1 MAVTDTE
8 RAEVPGRRD
17 GARTCLVT
25 GAASGIGRAVARRLT
40 ARGHRVIGADVRD
53 VADTRGTG
61 DAVASAVQADL
72 STPEGRALLVEAA
85 AELGGGR
92 LDAVVAC
99 AGVGVFDPV
108 TVRVN
113 GFGAIATLA
122 GLRPLLAAGRDPR
135 ALAVASLAAVHETDP
150 AIVAAVLADDEEAA
164 VAASTAA
171 VDRGEGRLVYAS
183 AKRALVRWVR
193 RAAVS
198 DAWAGAGIP
207 LNAVAPGIVRTPLSR
222 PLLEDPELHALTDAS
237 VPMPLHG
244 YADPEQIAPLID
256 HLTSPENTHVTGQV
270 VFIDGG
276 ADAVLRGEEGW

>member
-1 MAVTDTE
+1 MAGTGTE
-8 RAEVPGRRD
+8 RTERNEGPGSRAA
-17 GARTCLVT
+17 ARTYLVT

-40 ARGHRVIGADVRD
+40 ARGHRVIGADIKESE
-53 VADTRGTG
+53 G
-61 DAVASAVQADL
+61 SAIRADL
-72 STPEGRALLVEAA
+72 STVEGRAQLVEEA

-99 AGVGVFDPV
+99 AGVGLFDPV
-108 TVRVN
+108 AVSVN

-150 AIVAAVLADDEEAA
+150 AIVAAVLAGDEEAA
-164 VAASTAA
+164 VAAARAA
-171 VDRGEGRLVYAS
+171 VERGEGRLVYAS

-193 RAAVS
+193 RAAVT

-207 LNAVAPGIVRTPLSR
+207 LNTIAPGIVRTPLSR

-244 YADPEQIAPLID
+244 YADPEQIAPLVD

-276 ADAVLRGEEGW
+276 ADAVLRGDEGW

>member
-1 MAVTDTE
+1 MSTVTA
-8 RAEVPGRRD
+8 RPFGPGGRD
-17 GARTCLVT
+17 GVRVCLVT
-25 GAASGIGRAVARRLT
+25 GAASGIGRAVARRL
-40 ARGHRVIGADVRD
+40 AGRGHRVLGADVK
-53 VADTRGTG
+53 DTDGV
-61 DAVASAVQADL
+61 DIQADL
-72 STPEGRALLVEAA
+72 GSAEGRALLADAA

-99 AGVGVFDPV
+99 AGVAAYDPM

-122 GLRPLLAAGRDPR
+122 DLRPLLAAGRDPR
-135 ALAVASLAAVHETDP
+135 ALAVSSVAAVHETDP

-164 VAASTAA
+164 VAAARAA

-193 RAAVS
+193 RASVT

-207 LNAVAPGIVRTPLSR
+207 LNVIAPGIIRTPLSR
-222 PLLEDPELHALTDAS
+222 AMLENPELRAVADAG

-244 YADPEQIAPLID
+244 YADPEQVAPLVD
-256 HLTSPENTHVTGQV
+256 HLIAPENTHVTGQV

-276 ADAVLRGEEGW
+276 ADAVLRGDEGW